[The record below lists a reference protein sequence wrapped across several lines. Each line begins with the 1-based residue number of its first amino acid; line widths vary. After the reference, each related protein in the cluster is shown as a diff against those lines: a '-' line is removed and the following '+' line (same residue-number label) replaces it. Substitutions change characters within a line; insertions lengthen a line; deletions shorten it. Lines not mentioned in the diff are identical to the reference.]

1 MRHGGRRR
9 RDFGDAPWVT
19 IAAIVGVVAVAAI
32 ALFFF
37 MGGSPGSAPSSAT
50 PSGSSSAAPSTTLLA
65 NTGVAKITVKETAAP
80 TVPSTGTYV
89 QVTYLGS
96 YSGTYGTTGA
106 LTKIKDSG
114 SRIYP
119 VENANGTVIA
129 RFQKQDTSTK
139 QILTV
144 QIWKD
149 GKAVKYLTNNSAY
162 GIVSIQYP

>member
-9 RDFGDAPWVT
+9 RDLGDAPWVT
-19 IAAIVGVVAVAAI
+19 IAAIVGVIAVVII
-32 ALFFF
+32 ALVFF
-37 MGGSPGSAPSSAT
+37 MGGSSGPAT
-50 PSGSSSAAPSTTLLA
+50 TTSGSNSAAPSTTMLA